1 MSSDIKIKVQSFGR
15 FLSNMV
21 MPNIGAFI
29 AWGII
34 TALFIPTGWL
44 PNETLAKLVGP
55 MITYLLPLLIGYTG
69 GKLVGGE
76 RGGVVG
82 AITTMGV
89 IVGADMPMF
98 LGSMIAGPLGGWCIK
113 HFDRWVDGK
122 IKSGFEML
130 VNNFSAGIIGM
141 ILAILAFLGIGPIV
155 EALSKMLAA
164 GVNFM
169 VVHDM
174 LPLAS
179 IFVEPAKILFLNN
192 AINHGIFSPLG
203 IQQSHELGKSIFF
216 LIEANPG
223 PGMGVLLAYMFFG
236 RGSAKQ
242 SAGGAAIIHFL
253 GGIHEIYFPYV
264 LMNPRLIL
272 AVILGGMTGVFTLTI
287 LGGGL
292 VSPASPGSIL
302 AVLAMTPKG
311 AYFAN
316 IAGVCAA
323 MAVSFVVSAILLKT
337 SKVKEEDD
345 IEAATRRMQ
354 DMKAESK
361 GASPLS
367 AGDVTNDLSHVRK
380 IIVAC
385 DAGVFMSSDI
395 KIKVQS
401 FGRFLSNMVMPNIGA
416 FIAWGII
423 TALFIP
429 TGWLPNE
436 TLAKL
441 VGPMITYLLPL
452 LIGYTGGKLVGGE
465 RGGVVGAITTMGVI
479 VGADMPMFL
488 GSMIAG
494 PLGGWCIKHFD
505 RWVDGKIKS
514 GFEMLVNNFSAG
526 IIGMI
531 LAILAFLGIGPIVEA
546 LSKMLAAGVNFMVV
560 HDMLPLASI
569 FVEPAKILFLNNAI
583 NHGIFS
589 PLGIQ
594 QSHEL
599 GKSIFFLIEANPGPG
614 MGVLLA
620 YMFFGRGSAKQSAGG
635 AAIIHFLGGIH
646 EIYFPYV
653 LMNPRLILAVILGGM
668 TGVFTLTILGGGLVS
683 PASPG
688 SILAVLA
695 MTPKGAYFANIAG
708 VCAAMAVSFVVSAIL
723 LKTSKVKEE
732 DDIEAATRRM
742 QDMKAESK
750 GASPLSAGDVTND
763 LSHVRKII
771 VACDAGMGSSA
782 MGAGVLR
789 KKIQDAG
796 LSQISVTN
804 SAINNLP
811 PDVDLVITHRDL
823 TERAMRQVPQAQH
836 ISLTNFL
843 DSGLYTSLTERLV
856 AAQRHTANE
865 EKVKDSLKDSFDDS
879 SANLFKLGAEN
890 IFLGRKAATKEEAI
904 RFAGEQLVKG
914 GYVEPEYVQAMLD
927 REKLTPTYLGESIA
941 VPHGTVEAK
950 DRVLKTGVVFCQYPE
965 GVRFGEEE
973 DDIARL
979 VIGIAARNNEHIQ
992 VITSL
997 TNALDDESVIERLA
1011 HTTSVDEVLELLAGR
1026 K

>member
-98 LGSMIAGPLGGWCIK
+98 LGSMIAGPLGGWAIK
-113 HFDRWVDGK
+113 KFDVWVDGK

-141 ILAILAFLGIGPIV
+141 ILAILAFLGIGPAV
-155 EALSKMLAA
+155 EVLSKILAA

-169 VVHDM
+169 VAHDM

-203 IQQSHELGKSIFF
+203 IQQSHDLGKSIFF

-272 AVILGGMTGVFTLTI
+272 AVILGGMTGVFTLT
-287 LGGGL
+287 LLNGGL

-316 IAGVCAA
+316 IAAIVAA
-323 MAVSFVVSAILLKT
+323 MAVSFVVSAVLLKT

-354 DMKAESK
+354 DMKAQSK
-361 GASPLS
+361 GGATPLA
-367 AGDVTNDLSHVRK
+367 AGDV
-380 IIVAC
+380 A
-385 DAGVFMSSDI
+385 
-395 KIKVQS
+395 
-401 FGRFLSNMVMPNIGA
+401 
-416 FIAWGII
+416 
-423 TALFIP
+423 
-429 TGWLPNE
+429 
-436 TLAKL
+436 
-441 VGPMITYLLPL
+441 
-452 LIGYTGGKLVGGE
+452 
-465 RGGVVGAITTMGVI
+465 
-479 VGADMPMFL
+479 
-488 GSMIAG
+488 
-494 PLGGWCIKHFD
+494 
-505 RWVDGKIKS
+505 
-514 GFEMLVNNFSAG
+514 
-526 IIGMI
+526 
-531 LAILAFLGIGPIVEA
+531 
-546 LSKMLAAGVNFMVV
+546 
-560 HDMLPLASI
+560 
-569 FVEPAKILFLNNAI
+569 
-583 NHGIFS
+583 
-589 PLGIQ
+589 
-594 QSHEL
+594 
-599 GKSIFFLIEANPGPG
+599 
-614 MGVLLA
+614 
-620 YMFFGRGSAKQSAGG
+620 
-635 AAIIHFLGGIH
+635 
-646 EIYFPYV
+646 
-653 LMNPRLILAVILGGM
+653 
-668 TGVFTLTILGGGLVS
+668 
-683 PASPG
+683 
-688 SILAVLA
+688 
-695 MTPKGAYFANIAG
+695 
-708 VCAAMAVSFVVSAIL
+708 
-723 LKTSKVKEE
+723 
-732 DDIEAATRRM
+732 
-742 QDMKAESK
+742 
-750 GASPLSAGDVTND
+750 ND

-789 KKIQDAG
+789 KKVHNAG
-796 LSQISVTN
+796 LSNISVTN
-804 SAINNLP
+804 CAINNLP

-856 AAQRHTANE
+856 AAQRHTDNE
-865 EKVKDSLKDSFDDS
+865 EKVRDSLKDSFDASDT
-879 SANLFKLGAEN
+879 NLFKLGAEN

-904 RFAGEQLVKG
+904 LFAGEQLVKG

-927 REKLTPTYLGESIA
+927 REKLTSTYLGESIA
-941 VPHGTVEAK
+941 VPHGTIEAK
-950 DRVLKTGVVFCQYPE
+950 DRVLKTGIVFCQYPE

-973 DDIARL
+973 DEVARL

-1011 HTTSVDEVLELLAGR
+1011 KTTSVEEVLTLLKA
-1026 K
+1026 

>member
-345 IEAATRRMQ
+345 IEAAARR
-354 DMKAESK
+354 
-361 GASPLS
+361 
-367 AGDVTNDLSHVRK
+367 
-380 IIVAC
+380 
-385 DAGVFMSSDI
+385 
-395 KIKVQS
+395 VQ
-401 FGRFLSNMVMPNIGA
+401 
-416 FIAWGII
+416 
-423 TALFIP
+423 
-429 TGWLPNE
+429 E
-436 TLAKL
+436 
-441 VGPMITYLLPL
+441 
-452 LIGYTGGKLVGGE
+452 
-465 RGGVVGAITTMGVI
+465 
-479 VGADMPMFL
+479 
-488 GSMIAG
+488 
-494 PLGGWCIKHFD
+494 
-505 RWVDGKIKS
+505 
-514 GFEMLVNNFSAG
+514 
-526 IIGMI
+526 
-531 LAILAFLGIGPIVEA
+531 
-546 LSKMLAAGVNFMVV
+546 
-560 HDMLPLASI
+560 
-569 FVEPAKILFLNNAI
+569 
-583 NHGIFS
+583 
-589 PLGIQ
+589 
-594 QSHEL
+594 
-599 GKSIFFLIEANPGPG
+599 
-614 MGVLLA
+614 
-620 YMFFGRGSAKQSAGG
+620 
-635 AAIIHFLGGIH
+635 
-646 EIYFPYV
+646 
-653 LMNPRLILAVILGGM
+653 
-668 TGVFTLTILGGGLVS
+668 
-683 PASPG
+683 
-688 SILAVLA
+688 
-695 MTPKGAYFANIAG
+695 
-708 VCAAMAVSFVVSAIL
+708 
-723 LKTSKVKEE
+723 
-732 DDIEAATRRM
+732 
-742 QDMKAESK
+742 MKAESK

-843 DSGLYTSLTERLV
+843 DSAINNLPPDVDLVITHRDLTERAMRQVPQAQHISLTNFLDSGLYTSLTERLV
-856 AAQRHTANE
+856 AAQRHTENE
-865 EKVKDSLKDSFDDS
+865 VKVKDSLKDSFDDS

>member
-98 LGSMIAGPLGGWCIK
+98 LGSMIAGPLGGWAIK
-113 HFDRWVDGK
+113 KFDVWVDGK

-141 ILAILAFLGIGPIV
+141 ILAILAFLGIGPAV
-155 EALSKMLAA
+155 EVLSKILAA

-169 VVHDM
+169 VAHEM

-287 LGGGL
+287 LNGGL
-292 VSPASPGSIL
+292 VSPASPRSIL

-316 IAGVCAA
+316 IAAIIAA
-323 MAVSFVVSAILLKT
+323 MAVSFVVAAVLLKT

-354 DMKAESK
+354 DMKAQSK
-361 GASPLS
+361 GGATPLA
-367 AGDVTNDLSHVRK
+367 AGDV
-380 IIVAC
+380 A
-385 DAGVFMSSDI
+385 
-395 KIKVQS
+395 
-401 FGRFLSNMVMPNIGA
+401 
-416 FIAWGII
+416 
-423 TALFIP
+423 
-429 TGWLPNE
+429 
-436 TLAKL
+436 
-441 VGPMITYLLPL
+441 
-452 LIGYTGGKLVGGE
+452 
-465 RGGVVGAITTMGVI
+465 
-479 VGADMPMFL
+479 
-488 GSMIAG
+488 
-494 PLGGWCIKHFD
+494 
-505 RWVDGKIKS
+505 
-514 GFEMLVNNFSAG
+514 
-526 IIGMI
+526 
-531 LAILAFLGIGPIVEA
+531 
-546 LSKMLAAGVNFMVV
+546 
-560 HDMLPLASI
+560 
-569 FVEPAKILFLNNAI
+569 
-583 NHGIFS
+583 
-589 PLGIQ
+589 
-594 QSHEL
+594 
-599 GKSIFFLIEANPGPG
+599 
-614 MGVLLA
+614 
-620 YMFFGRGSAKQSAGG
+620 
-635 AAIIHFLGGIH
+635 
-646 EIYFPYV
+646 
-653 LMNPRLILAVILGGM
+653 
-668 TGVFTLTILGGGLVS
+668 
-683 PASPG
+683 
-688 SILAVLA
+688 
-695 MTPKGAYFANIAG
+695 
-708 VCAAMAVSFVVSAIL
+708 
-723 LKTSKVKEE
+723 
-732 DDIEAATRRM
+732 
-742 QDMKAESK
+742 
-750 GASPLSAGDVTND
+750 ND

-789 KKIQDAG
+789 KKVQDAG
-796 LSQISVTN
+796 LSNISVTN

-843 DSGLYTSLTERLV
+843 DSGLYTSLTVRLV
-856 AAQRHTANE
+856 SAQRHTDNE
-865 EKVKDSLKDSFDDS
+865 EKVRDSLKDSFDASDT
-879 SANLFKLGAEN
+879 NLFKLGAEN

-904 RFAGEQLVKG
+904 LFAGEQLVKG

-927 REKLTPTYLGESIA
+927 REKLTSTYLGESIA
-941 VPHGTVEAK
+941 VPHGTIEAK
-950 DRVLKTGVVFCQYPE
+950 DRVLKTGIVFCQYPE

-973 DDIARL
+973 DEVARL

-1011 HTTSVDEVLELLAGR
+1011 KTTSVEEVLTLLKA
-1026 K
+1026 

>member
-98 LGSMIAGPLGGWCIK
+98 LGSMIAGPLGGWAIK
-113 HFDRWVDGK
+113 KFDVWVDGK

-141 ILAILAFLGIGPIV
+141 ILAILAFLGIGPAV
-155 EALSKMLAA
+155 EVLSKILAA

-169 VVHDM
+169 VAHDM

-179 IFVEPAKILFLNN
+179 IFVEPAKILFLSN

-203 IQQSHELGKSIFF
+203 IQQSHDLGKSIFF

-272 AVILGGMTGVFTLTI
+272 AVILGGMTGVFTLT
-287 LGGGL
+287 LLNGGL

-316 IAGVCAA
+316 IAAIVAA
-323 MAVSFVVSAILLKT
+323 MAVSFVVSAVLLKT

-354 DMKAESK
+354 DMKAQSK
-361 GASPLS
+361 GGATPLA
-367 AGDVTNDLSHVRK
+367 AGDV
-380 IIVAC
+380 A
-385 DAGVFMSSDI
+385 
-395 KIKVQS
+395 
-401 FGRFLSNMVMPNIGA
+401 
-416 FIAWGII
+416 
-423 TALFIP
+423 
-429 TGWLPNE
+429 
-436 TLAKL
+436 
-441 VGPMITYLLPL
+441 
-452 LIGYTGGKLVGGE
+452 
-465 RGGVVGAITTMGVI
+465 
-479 VGADMPMFL
+479 
-488 GSMIAG
+488 
-494 PLGGWCIKHFD
+494 
-505 RWVDGKIKS
+505 
-514 GFEMLVNNFSAG
+514 
-526 IIGMI
+526 
-531 LAILAFLGIGPIVEA
+531 
-546 LSKMLAAGVNFMVV
+546 
-560 HDMLPLASI
+560 
-569 FVEPAKILFLNNAI
+569 
-583 NHGIFS
+583 
-589 PLGIQ
+589 
-594 QSHEL
+594 
-599 GKSIFFLIEANPGPG
+599 
-614 MGVLLA
+614 
-620 YMFFGRGSAKQSAGG
+620 
-635 AAIIHFLGGIH
+635 
-646 EIYFPYV
+646 
-653 LMNPRLILAVILGGM
+653 
-668 TGVFTLTILGGGLVS
+668 
-683 PASPG
+683 
-688 SILAVLA
+688 
-695 MTPKGAYFANIAG
+695 
-708 VCAAMAVSFVVSAIL
+708 
-723 LKTSKVKEE
+723 
-732 DDIEAATRRM
+732 
-742 QDMKAESK
+742 
-750 GASPLSAGDVTND
+750 ND

-789 KKIQDAG
+789 KKVHDAG
-796 LSQISVTN
+796 LSNISVTN
-804 SAINNLP
+804 CAINNLP

-856 AAQRHTANE
+856 AAQRHTDNE
-865 EKVKDSLKDSFDDS
+865 EKVRDSLKDSFDASDT
-879 SANLFKLGAEN
+879 NLFKLGAEN

-904 RFAGEQLVKG
+904 LFAGEQLVKG

-927 REKLTPTYLGESIA
+927 REKLTSTYLGESIA
-941 VPHGTVEAK
+941 VPHGTIEAK
-950 DRVLKTGVVFCQYPE
+950 DRVLKTGIVFCQYPE

-973 DDIARL
+973 DEVARL

-1011 HTTSVDEVLELLAGR
+1011 KTTSVEEVLTLLKA
-1026 K
+1026 